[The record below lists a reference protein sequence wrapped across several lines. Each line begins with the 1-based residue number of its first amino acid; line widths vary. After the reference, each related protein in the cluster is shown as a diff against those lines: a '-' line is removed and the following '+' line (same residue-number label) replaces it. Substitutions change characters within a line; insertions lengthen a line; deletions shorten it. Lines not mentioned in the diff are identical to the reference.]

1 MAFRKKFLW
10 ITTLFLAGF
19 SLSGCGEDAALEQF
33 YTEMDDF
40 TTQADMDFD
49 ALNQIDPLSEN
60 AVEDMLSAMDNLAVS
75 FQTLAEINVPKQFS
89 SIESLADEAGSYM
102 SEAAN
107 LYREAYSDGSYN
119 ENIAVAAQENYS
131 RAVRRMDYIAGILQG
146 EMPTDDS
153 VTITTENNAP
163 GFKEDTQTEAEE

>member
-40 TTQADMDFD
+40 TTQADMDFE
-49 ALNQIDPLSEN
+49 ALNQIDPLAES
-60 AVEDMLSAMDNLAVS
+60 AVEDMLSAMDRLAVS
-75 FQTLAEINVPKQFS
+75 FQTLAEINVPKQFA

-102 SEAAN
+102 SEAAS
-107 LYREAYSDGSYN
+107 LYREAYSDGGYN

-163 GFKEDTQTEAEE
+163 GFKEDAQTEAEE